1 MADDEPREDSS
12 AESKPPK
19 TPFDNPYFLPVLL
32 WILAVWF
39 AYDGW
44 FNPEM
49 EWIKFNRYGFAVVA
63 ALAAWYT
70 RNAVIERREEREKGD
85 SA

>member
-1 MADDEPREDSS
+1 MGDDAPREDGS
-12 AESKPPK
+12 EEREPPK
-19 TPFDNPYFLPVLL
+19 TPFDNPFFLPVLL
-32 WILAVWF
+32 WVFAAWF

-49 EWIKFNRYGFAVVA
+49 EWIKFNRYGFAVVVV
-63 ALAAWYT
+63 LAAWYT
-70 RNAVIERREEREKGD
+70 RNAVKERREEREKGD